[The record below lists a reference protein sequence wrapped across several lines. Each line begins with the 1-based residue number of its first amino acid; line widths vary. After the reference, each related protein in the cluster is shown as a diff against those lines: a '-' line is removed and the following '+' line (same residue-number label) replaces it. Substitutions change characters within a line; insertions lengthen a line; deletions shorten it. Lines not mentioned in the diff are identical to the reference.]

1 MTKTEATST
10 ERPYSVAQL
19 AERWDCSE
27 GLVRKLIR
35 GGKLASFRLGTLTR
49 VPAAEVARFEAQRD
63 EPPKPTLVRVIPRAP
78 RRRPI

>member
-1 MTKTEATST
+1 MTQAEATST

-35 GGKLASFRLGTLTR
+35 RGVLASFRLGTLTR
-49 VPAAEVARFEAQRD
+49 IPAAEVARFEAQRD
-63 EPPKPTLVRVIPRAP
+63 EPPKPAPARVIPRA
-78 RRRPI
+78 RRRSPL